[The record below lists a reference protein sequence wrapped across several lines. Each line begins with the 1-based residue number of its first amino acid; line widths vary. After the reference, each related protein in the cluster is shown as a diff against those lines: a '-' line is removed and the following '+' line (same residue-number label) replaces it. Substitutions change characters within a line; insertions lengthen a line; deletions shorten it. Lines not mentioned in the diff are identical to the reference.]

1 MGDGKKEQTK
11 LEQMQEG
18 SESGRE
24 RTAVSCTPQDGE
36 VEGSSD
42 S

>member
-11 LEQMQEG
+11 LEQMQE
-18 SESGRE
+18 RE